1 MVVRAGNKA
10 SKGRSHISLIAR
22 ITVNNKLNNKQRM
35 LGEKYK
41 QAIQKIISTI
51 RKQEDKAS
59 LTIFLSAKITVLQV
73 NIMPK

>member
-22 ITVNNKLNNKQRM
+22 ITVNNKQRM

-59 LTIFLSAKITVLQV
+59 LTIFLGAKITVLQV
-73 NIMPK
+73 NTMPK

>member
-22 ITVNNKLNNKQRM
+22 ITVNNKQRM

-73 NIMPK
+73 NTMPK